1 MKKIRKKKKLVAKQP
16 AEQERPLLFVRRFEN
31 HVRENPQRAAILG
44 MIILFII
51 IFVSVYIP
59 YSHRR
64 QNEAVRA
71 VDKALASETL
81 GTKLLLLRDV
91 ADQFSGTVGAA
102 RALYYLGDAYY
113 ANKQYDLARDSYE
126 EYLRK
131 YPQAH
136 FAPNAQDGLGYV
148 AESQEKYDEA
158 IGHYKKLVETYGDSY
173 AAQHAW
179 YNIAGCFEQ
188 RGDWANAVDAYEKQ
202 LALYPESAW
211 AAPAEA
217 RFGEVRLRLPSASL
231 QQSPDQAPGTD
242 SPADVAGQ
250 IPD

>member
-1 MKKIRKKKKLVAKQP
+1 MKKIRKKKSIAKQP
-16 AEQERPLLFVRRFEN
+16 AEQDRPLLFVRRLEKSIK
-31 HVRENPQRAAILG
+31 ENPQRAAILG
-44 MIILFII
+44 MVILFSI

-59 YSHRR
+59 YSYRK

-81 GTKLLLLRDV
+81 ETRLLLLRDV
-91 ADQFSGTVGAA
+91 ADQYSGTLGAA

-113 ANKQYDLARDSYE
+113 KNGQYDLARDRYE

-131 YPQAH
+131 HPQAN

-158 IGHYKKLVETYGDSY
+158 IEHYKKLVERYGDSY
-173 AAQHAW
+173 VAQHAW
-179 YNIAGCFEQ
+179 YNIARCFEE

-202 LALYPESAW
+202 LSLYPESAW
-211 AAPAEA
+211 SAQAEA
-217 RFGEVRLRLPSASL
+217 RFGEVRLRLPSARL
-231 QQSPDQAPGTD
+231 QQSPDQAPGAD
-242 SPADVAGQ
+242 SPAGVAGQ
-250 IPD
+250 VPD